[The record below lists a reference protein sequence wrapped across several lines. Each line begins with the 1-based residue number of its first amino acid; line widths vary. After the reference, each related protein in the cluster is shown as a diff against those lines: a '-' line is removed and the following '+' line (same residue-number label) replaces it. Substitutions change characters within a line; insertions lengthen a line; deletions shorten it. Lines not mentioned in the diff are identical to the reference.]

1 MRTSKTILI
10 ILLTILVLSACSARQ
25 TGSDEPA
32 VLRVM
37 VHDSFSLS
45 EPVVRAFEDENNI
58 KLEFIKA
65 GDSGAALNRAILTK
79 SSPQADV
86 LYGVDN
92 GFLSRAIREGVFESY
107 ASPLLSDISDEFK
120 MDPENG
126 ALPVDFGDVCI
137 NYDRAYF
144 AERDLPIPDSLEDL
158 TDPLYKGLLVV
169 QNPATSSPGLAF
181 LLTTI
186 SAYGEEGYLD
196 YWKKLISNDVLIAN
210 DWEAA
215 YYTHFSASS
224 GKGAQPMVVS
234 YSSSPAA
241 EMIFAETPLSE
252 APTAS
257 ILSDGMCYRQ
267 VEFVGILKGTPNRE
281 LAEKLVDALLSK
293 SMQED
298 IPMQMFVYPVNPVA
312 NIPEEFTQYAQTAEN
327 PVVFDPQKLDSNRE
341 KYLQDWESA
350 IQP

>member
-79 SSPQADV
+79 NSPQADI

>member
-1 MRTSKTILI
+1 MRTSKIIMI
-10 ILLTILVLSACSARQ
+10 ILMTIFLFSACAVRQ
-25 TGSDEPA
+25 PGSNAPA

-45 EPVVRAFEDENNI
+45 EPVVRAFEDENNV

-79 SSPQADV
+79 NSPQADV

-107 ASPLLSDISDEFK
+107 ASPLLSVISDEYK
-120 MDPENG
+120 MDPNDG

-137 NYDRAYF
+137 NYDRSYF
-144 AERDLPIPDSLEDL
+144 AEKSLPIPDSLDDL
-158 TDPLYKGLLVV
+158 TDPQYKGLLVV
-169 QNPATSSPGLAF
+169 ENPATSSPGLAF
-181 LLTTI
+181 LLITI
-186 SAYGEEGYLD
+186 AAYGEDGYQD
-196 YWKKLISNDVLIAN
+196 YWKKLVSNDVLIAN

-224 GKGAQPMVVS
+224 GKGTQPMVVS

-241 EMIFAETPLSE
+241 EMIFAETPLNE

-267 VEFVGILKGTPNRE
+267 VEFVGILKGTTNRE
-281 LAEKLVDALLSK
+281 AAQKFVDALLSK
-293 SMQED
+293 TMQED
-298 IPMQMFVYPVNPVA
+298 IPLQMFVYPVNSEA
-312 NIPEEFTQYAQTAEN
+312 KIPEVFLQYAQTAEN

-341 KYLQDWESA
+341 KYLQDWEGA

>member
-1 MRTSKTILI
+1 
-10 ILLTILVLSACSARQ
+10 
-25 TGSDEPA
+25 
-32 VLRVM
+32 M

-45 EPVVRAFEDENNI
+45 EPVVRAFEDENNV

-281 LAEKLVDALLSK
+281 LAEKFVDALLSK

-298 IPMQMFVYPVNPVA
+298 IPMQMFVYPVNPEA
-312 NIPEEFTQYAQTAEN
+312 NIPEEFQQYAQTAEN

>member
-1 MRTSKTILI
+1 MRTSKIILI
-10 ILLTILVLSACSARQ
+10 ILLTILVLSACSERQ

-79 SSPQADV
+79 SSPQADI

>member
-1 MRTSKTILI
+1 MRTSKIILI
-10 ILLTILVLSACSARQ
+10 ILLTILVLSACSERQ

-79 SSPQADV
+79 NSPQADV